1 MKLMKTPLKLTVI
14 FRLIILY
21 SNICFS
27 QNSSQ
32 FQDKFVIILDVQREY
47 TENSM
52 SESSAQKLIDSVN
65 YVIENTDSNNII
77 YVKSFHRLL
86 NLSFSLPLIY
96 VSIDTSAKW
105 DFDNRM
111 KLVSDNIISKE
122 ESNVFEVKELTDFL
136 HKNNAKEII
145 VIGLMAEQCV
155 YESLI
160 GGKELGYSMYVIP
173 EAITGKSQE
182 SKAKV
187 LRKLQER
194 GIGVMHLW

>member
-1 MKLMKTPLKLTVI
+1 MKTLLKLTVI
-14 FRLIILY
+14 FSLIIFY
-21 SNICFS
+21 FNICFS

-32 FQDKFVIILDVQREY
+32 FQNKFVIILDVQREY

-52 SESSAQKLIDSVN
+52 SESSAQNLIDSVN
-65 YVIENTDSNNII
+65 YVIENTDTNNTI

-136 HKNNAKEII
+136 QENNAKEII

-160 GGKELGYSMYVIP
+160 GGKELGYNMYVIP
-173 EAITGKSQE
+173 EAIIGKSPE
-182 SKAKV
+182 SKVKV
-187 LRKLQER
+187 LRKLEEK
-194 GIGVMHLW
+194 GIRVLHLW

>member
-14 FRLIILY
+14 FSLIILY

-32 FQDKFVIILDVQREY
+32 FQDKFVIILDVQKEY